1 MMCFPAT
8 DLGTSPE
15 LPPLLHLAGETRA
28 LLRAAEAAAAALL
41 AAAAARVSARDALS
55 RAMDA
60 SRLEFRESR
69 GFWARLSAG
78 REQQCR
84 AMDLSSLLS
93 TDRTQDYSN

>member
-28 LLRAAEAAAAALL
+28 LLRAAEAAATALL

-78 REQQCR
+78 RN
-84 AMDLSSLLS
+84 SSAGQWTFVVCSAL
-93 TDRTQDYSN
+93 TQDYSS